1 MQRYPNILSIDVAE
15 ILRQVQGI
23 IDRVARAVE
32 FVFLFTL
39 AGGLLV
45 LQAAIASTQD
55 ERTFDAAVV
64 RTLGASRRQ
73 LQSAQAA
80 EFLLLGALAGL
91 LGAGGATAI
100 GWALA
105 EHVFNIPFSGNPLVW
120 LYGIVGGAVAVLIAG
135 WLGTRRTVREPPLQV
150 LRQLA

>member
-1 MQRYPNILSIDVAE
+1 
-15 ILRQVQGI
+15 
-23 IDRVARAVE
+23 
-32 FVFLFTL
+32 
-39 AGGLLV
+39 
-45 LQAAIASTQD
+45 
-55 ERTFDAAVV
+55 TFDAAVV

-91 LGAGGATAI
+91 LGAAGATAI

-120 LYGIVGGAVAVLIAG
+120 LYGVVGGAIAVLVAG
-135 WLGTRRTVREPPLQV
+135 WLGARGPGRGPP
-150 LRQLA
+150 RPRPPRPGGDPD